1 MCHLEKEHRLHFILY
16 LLALLDMRNITAD
29 CYYLL
34 PEVYDLGLN
43 LEISFRIFRLE
54 NAVYF
59 LILITFSLLLVQINQ
74 MSPEIW
80 HRTPSPKWK
89 CPVLMRMS
97 CYCYQLRHSSFLLQ
111 GDVIIDLVECLY
123 LARENCKPW
132 FSSLLGLHSPLFLR
146 LMSSFL
152 YLLEWVPKSLCQ
164 SEELRWALN
173 QLTS

>member
-80 HRTPSPKWK
+80 HRYTLSKMNA
-89 CPVLMRMS
+89 LS
-97 CYCYQLRHSSFLLQ
+97 LRGWAVIVINLGTLLFFFR
-111 GDVIIDLVECLY
+111 GMLLLIWLNVFIL
-123 LARENCKPW
+123 REKTAN
-132 FSSLLGLHSPLFLR
+132 LGFHLF
-146 LMSSFL
+146 
-152 YLLEWVPKSLCQ
+152 
-164 SEELRWALN
+164 
-173 QLTS
+173 